1 MTGAPATVPEPLRLV
16 CIDSDAPPL
25 FGLRDPATGHR
36 EGFEPAVAEL
46 VAAELGRPLEWVVV
60 AWADLLPVVQAGG
73 ADAVLCG
80 QGITPLRASQVD
92 FTRPYAVFHESV
104 LVRRGDPIAT
114 AADLRG
120 RRVAAIEASTN
131 MALAQTF
138 DGAEPVAF
146 GGGSDDVYGDMLAA
160 LSAGEVDA
168 VVDDDVVFVPL
179 GDSDDRF
186 EVAFTVRT
194 GNRWGIGVSKE
205 RPDLREAIDA
215 ALGRLIAD
223 GRHREAWQRWLPTL
237 DYPFADADVAAV
249 VGPVAAGSEVT
260 EAGVARGP
268 ELGAPAAGGA
278 AGSSAA
284 AAAVPAAAAPVEA
297 R

>member
-1 MTGAPATVPEPLRLV
+1 MTAVPEPLRLV

-25 FGLRDPATGHR
+25 FGLRDPATGRR

-46 VAAELGRPLEWVVV
+46 VAAELGRRLEWVVV
-60 AWADLLPVVQAGG
+60 PWADLLPVVQASG

-80 QGITPLRASQVD
+80 QGITPLREGQVD

-104 LVRRGDPIAT
+104 LVRRGDPIASPQ
-114 AADLRG
+114 DLRG
-120 RRVAAIEASTN
+120 RRVAAIAESTN

-146 GGGSDDVYGDMLAA
+146 GGDSDDVYADMLAA
-160 LSAGEVDA
+160 LAAQEVDA

-179 GDSDDRF
+179 GDSDPRF

-205 RPDLREAIDA
+205 RSVLRDAIDA
-215 ALGRLIAD
+215 ALGRVIAD
-223 GRHREAWQRWLPTL
+223 GRHRAAWQQWLPTL
-237 DYPFADADVAAV
+237 DYPFTEGVQGSAV
-249 VGPVAAGSEVT
+249 PAGAEAGAGAAAG
-260 EAGVARGP
+260 AGA
-268 ELGAPAAGGA
+268 GA
-278 AGSSAA
+278 AGI
-284 AAAVPAAAAPVEA
+284 EA

>member
-1 MTGAPATVPEPLRLV
+1 MTAAAGPAGRTEPAEPLRLA

-25 FGLRDPATGHR
+25 FGLRDPATGRR

-46 VAAELGRPLEWVVV
+46 VAAELGRRLEWVVV
-60 AWADLLPVVQAGG
+60 PWADLLPVVQAGG

-80 QGITPLRASQVD
+80 QGMTPLRAAQVD

-104 LVRRGDPIAT
+104 LVRRGDPIASPE
-114 AADLRG
+114 DLRG
-120 RRVAAIEASTN
+120 RRVAAIAASTN
-131 MALAQTF
+131 MALAETF

-146 GGGSDDVYGDMLAA
+146 GGDSDDVYADMLAA
-160 LSAGEVDA
+160 LAAEEVDA

-179 GDSDDRF
+179 GDSDPRF

-205 RPDLREAIDA
+205 RTDLREAIDR
-215 ALGRLIAD
+215 ALGRVIAD
-223 GRHREAWQRWLPTL
+223 GRHRAAWEQWLPTL
-237 DYPFADADVAAV
+237 DYPFTEAV
-249 VGPVAAGSEVT
+249 HEGPESA
-260 EAGVARGP
+260 EAGVCAEG
-268 ELGAPAAGGA
+268 GAGAGAAAGA
-278 AGSSAA
+278 AGI
-284 AAAVPAAAAPVEA
+284 EA

>member
-1 MTGAPATVPEPLRLV
+1 MTGTPELRLV

-25 FGLRDPATGHR
+25 FGLRDPATGRR

-60 AWADLLPVVQAGG
+60 AWADLLPVVHAGG

-104 LVRRGDPIAT
+104 LVRRGAPIVT
-114 AADLRG
+114 PEDLRG

-146 GGGSDDVYGDMLAA
+146 GGGSDDVYADMLAA
-160 LSAGEVDA
+160 LAAGEVDA

-179 GDSDDRF
+179 GDKDPRF

-205 RPDLREAIDA
+205 RTDLRHAIDR
-215 ALGRLIAD
+215 ALERVIAD
-223 GRHREAWQRWLPTL
+223 GRHRAAWELWLPTL
-237 DYPFADADVAAV
+237 DYPFTEEDV
-249 VGPVAAGSEVT
+249 
-260 EAGVARGP
+260 
-268 ELGAPAAGGA
+268 LG
-278 AGSSAA
+278 
-284 AAAVPAAAAPVEA
+284 VEA
-297 R
+297 AEAASVVSVASTPIEAR

>member
-1 MTGAPATVPEPLRLV
+1 MIDASQQLPGSGPAAPLRLA

-25 FGLRDPATGHR
+25 FGLQDPATGRR

-60 AWADLLPVVQAGG
+60 PWADMLPVVQAGG

-80 QGITPLRASQVD
+80 QGIIPSRQAQVD

-104 LVRRGDPIAT
+104 LVRRGDPIRSPE
-114 AADLRG
+114 DLRG
-120 RRVAAIEASTN
+120 RKVAAIADSTN
-131 MALAQTF
+131 MALARTL
-138 DGAEPVAF
+138 DGALPVAF
-146 GGGSDDVYGDMLAA
+146 GGDSDDVYADMIAA
-160 LSAGEVDA
+160 LGSGEVDG

-179 GDSDDRF
+179 GDSDPRF

-205 RPDLREAIDA
+205 RPDLRAAIDG
-215 ALGRLIAD
+215 ALERVIAD
-223 GRHREAWQRWLPTL
+223 GRHRAVWEAWLPTL
-237 DYPFADADVAAV
+237 DYPLAGAV
-249 VGPVAAGSEVT
+249 TTDS
-260 EAGVARGP
+260 
-268 ELGAPAAGGA
+268 
-278 AGSSAA
+278 
-284 AAAVPAAAAPVEA
+284 VPLLEVEA